1 MSDALKE
8 TIDEIAS
15 LSEADQE
22 KIGRMLL
29 SLIEKLFLCSE
40 FAKDAESALSAGQ
53 EARPCRRFC
62 DTCPFS
68 HVHSSRFRMPS
79 LPSEILGSDNPSSRK
94 QSRPRSE
101 VCSLI

>member
-29 SLIEKLFLCSE
+29 SLIQKLFLCSE
-40 FAKDAESALSAGQ
+40 FAKDA
-53 EARPCRRFC
+53 
-62 DTCPFS
+62 
-68 HVHSSRFRMPS
+68 
-79 LPSEILGSDNPSSRK
+79 
-94 QSRPRSE
+94 
-101 VCSLI
+101 